1 MSVTISAEKCVAC
14 GACVVICPNRAIQLR
29 GGAARV
35 DSARC
40 TACLRCVCKCYTRA
54 ILRVPAG
61 DDAAAALDAALPPD
75 AARGSGSKER

>member
-40 TACLRCVCKCYTRA
+40 TRA
-54 ILRVPAG
+54 I
-61 DDAAAALDAALPPD
+61 LPPD
-75 AARGSGSKER
+75 AARGSGGKER

>member
-35 DSARC
+35 DSAPL
-40 TACLRCVCKCYTRA
+40 APHVCAAYANAT
-54 ILRVPAG
+54 RVPSSR
-61 DDAAAALDAALPPD
+61 PD
-75 AARGSGSKER
+75 AARGSGGKER

>member
-1 MSVTISAEKCVAC
+1 MSVTISAKKCVAC

-54 ILRVPAG
+54 IL
-61 DDAAAALDAALPPD
+61 PPD
-75 AARGSGSKER
+75 AARGSDGKER

>member
-14 GACVVICPNRAIQLR
+14 GACVVCPNRAIQLR

-54 ILRVPAG
+54 IL
-61 DDAAAALDAALPPD
+61 PPD
-75 AARGSGSKER
+75 AARGSGGKER

>member
-1 MSVTISAEKCVAC
+1 MSVTISAEKCVAG
-14 GACVVICPNRAIQLR
+14 GAGGVICPTRAIQRR

-54 ILRVPAG
+54 IL
-61 DDAAAALDAALPPD
+61 PPD
-75 AARGSGSKER
+75 TARGSGGKER